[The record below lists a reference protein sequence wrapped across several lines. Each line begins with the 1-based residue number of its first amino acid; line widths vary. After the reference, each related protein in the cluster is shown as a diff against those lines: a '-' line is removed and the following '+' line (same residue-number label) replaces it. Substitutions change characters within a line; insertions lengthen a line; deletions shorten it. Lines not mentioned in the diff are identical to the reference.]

1 MQPYVYTEARR
12 TFDTGVAFMRPLY
25 YDSPEA
31 PEAYTAKNE
40 YLFGENML
48 VAPVVHPVDAA
59 TGLATERLWLP
70 AGDWIEWSSGK
81 HFHGPLAIDRSYA
94 IDQLPVFL
102 KAGSIIPMQP
112 PMLYTG
118 ERPVDPLILSISPL
132 ADGQTSRYT
141 VYEDSG
147 HAEDYQQNV
156 GTAWTDVTATQ
167 SGEELTVTVAPVRGG
182 YPGMQPMRG
191 YELRLPADWPPAS
204 VTANGVP
211 LQFTLDAKQPGWR
224 LEGNTLTT
232 IVPVAPADVHQVT
245 TIVVRRT
252 PGSLSSR
259 NLLDGFA
266 GRMRRLREAYDTL
279 SADYP
284 ATSAVPGDV
293 TMAMQTG
300 NRIGYHPGT
309 ARFEIEALAG
319 RYAAAVSATETTQN
333 DIKPPTS
340 YASAAAAAAAKGDAD
355 RTKAHQARLQRALA
369 NLHDAQ

>member
-1 MQPYVYTEARR
+1 
-12 TFDTGVAFMRPLY
+12 
-25 YDSPEA
+25 
-31 PEAYTAKNE
+31 
-40 YLFGENML
+40 
-48 VAPVVHPVDAA
+48 
-59 TGLATERLWLP
+59 
-70 AGDWIEWSSGK
+70 
-81 HFHGPLAIDRSYA
+81 
-94 IDQLPVFL
+94 
-102 KAGSIIPMQP
+102 
-112 PMLYTG
+112 MLYTG

-147 HAEDYQQNV
+147 NAEDYQRNV